1 VSDQAGKS
9 TQQGDQPYTVK
20 RNQVRLL
27 AKKPALRGIN
37 IGGKVKK
44 PKVFLKP
51 NQRAYYF
58 QQTRAITPPKVLKS
72 ASDKLLAA
80 KWAARALIASEGWN
94 IWKGN
99 GAYRV
104 FANALKEAGVKK
116 ILLKRYRVER
126 SIMSSPKDRAIADP
140 VPLIPEAA
148 SEFPEPEMRGT
159 NGNGEDQ
166 GAHTP
171 KTGSTVSGYNTPAGG
186 KMRRKLAFSSV
197 KSPSLG
203 ARIRA
208 IFRGEV
214 TPRRHKR
221 SPPVSPMETAL
232 RELRV
237 EVDKSVRRE
246 KNFRAIMAGNTPPH
260 PSPILNV
267 STSATPPTP
276 AAGHKSPGPNGR
288 WVRHRRSPLT
298 SPVEK
303 EASIIS
309 LSPMPQ
315 PTPETI
321 TLSGD
326 NTPTDP
332 PTSPLSVADLLDS
345 EEEELAGPEWSPIS
359 SYGRSLESPDYRP
372 ITPEEDEVTD
382 HARHEIKKTADV
394 AIQTARKEENTT
406 VLSDLVIARRYLMN
420 AIEGLNNIHNQE
432 VKRML
437 QENLVRL
444 QEAMT
449 ETRRGMEPEII
460 TLDD

>member
-1 VSDQAGKS
+1 
-9 TQQGDQPYTVK
+9 
-20 RNQVRLL
+20 
-27 AKKPALRGIN
+27 
-37 IGGKVKK
+37 
-44 PKVFLKP
+44 
-51 NQRAYYF
+51 
-58 QQTRAITPPKVLKS
+58 
-72 ASDKLLAA
+72 
-80 KWAARALIASEGWN
+80 
-94 IWKGN
+94 
-99 GAYRV
+99 
-104 FANALKEAGVKK
+104 
-116 ILLKRYRVER
+116 
-126 SIMSSPKDRAIADP
+126 
-140 VPLIPEAA
+140 
-148 SEFPEPEMRGT
+148 
-159 NGNGEDQ
+159 
-166 GAHTP
+166 
-171 KTGSTVSGYNTPAGG
+171 
-186 KMRRKLAFSSV
+186 
-197 KSPSLG
+197 
-203 ARIRA
+203 
-208 IFRGEV
+208 
-214 TPRRHKR
+214 
-221 SPPVSPMETAL
+221 
-232 RELRV
+232 V

-246 KNFRAIMAGNTPPH
+246 ENFRAIMAGATPPH
-260 PSPILNV
+260 PSPTLNV

-298 SPVEK
+298 SPAEK

-309 LSPMPQ
+309 LSPVPQ

-326 NTPTDP
+326 NTPTEP

-345 EEEELAGPEWSPIS
+345 DEEELAGPEWSPIS
-359 SYGRSLESPDYRP
+359 SYGRFLESPDYRP

-382 HARHEIKKTADV
+382 HARREIKKTADV

-449 ETRRGMEPEII
+449 ETRRGMDPEII